1 MSKLR
6 YWDDLQAFLAVLEEG
21 SLTGAARR
29 LGVSHATV
37 RARVEALEATVGTV
51 LFTRSVNGLLPTE
64 TAESLRETARAMATA
79 SELFVRQ
86 AAAAPGKIAGVVRI
100 SVSEF
105 MGIEVLPQMLAELRQ
120 SFPDLV
126 IELTLSNDVA
136 DLVAQEVDIAVRTF
150 PPSGDSLQGRKVGA
164 IPLGMFAAPDYLS
177 WRGTPLVLADI
188 AAHD

>member
-6 YWDDLQAFLAVLEEG
+6 SWDDLQAFLAVLEEG

-37 RARVEALEATVGTV
+37 RARVEALEA
-51 LFTRSVNGLLPTE
+51 
-64 TAESLRETARAMATA
+64 LRETARAMATA

-177 WRGTPLVLADI
+177 RRGTPLVLADI

>member
-6 YWDDLQAFLAVLEEG
+6 SWDDLQAFLAVLEEG

-150 PPSGDSLQGRKVGA
+150 RPSGDSLQGRKVGA

-177 WRGTPLVLADI
+177 RRGTPLVLADI